1 MLYPPLISPASRGRI
16 MTERKRKI
24 SYLFL
29 RPDSC
34 NWHIKLQFPGKR
46 KEVSLGTPDRRHAE
60 VLALPMIAEH
70 KAKLLEARPRLEP
83 AWEHQY
89 EPGREHIGPDG
100 GRFIAMERELIHLD
114 AEGRITGRTP
124 NGKLAFQ
131 MIGLERR
138 LGIPF
143 PVFVEASD
151 TARPTLAVK
160 NSDDAVLET
169 YLAHANITGYYER
182 EARAVWALYK
192 QLTDSKPL
200 KDARRDDGR
209 KLVTYF
215 EGQGL
220 RSSTITKKIGWLTAA
235 VNLAI
240 AEGPLTFNPFSA
252 VVPKRDDKQTRLP
265 LDDADIKNVKSNLDG
280 LGASD
285 QLLVR
290 LLATT
295 GMRLAEAFEIDGE
308 MKERGLRFVIV
319 GKKTEQSKRRVPLPA
334 GVLKYLPKVI
344 TGPLF
349 QGDAKDAEA
358 AASKRLNRFLDDIGI
373 TDPCKV
379 IHSLRHRAQD
389 RLRAAGC
396 PEDVRWAIL
405 GHEEKTVAAGYGEG
419 FPVTLL
425 RQWADKIGF

>member
-1 MLYPPLISPASRGRI
+1 
-16 MTERKRKI
+16 
-24 SYLFL
+24 LFL

-70 KAKLLEARPRLEP
+70 KAMLLEARPHLEL

-100 GRFIAMERELIHLD
+100 ERIIAMDRELIHLD
-114 AEGRITGRTP
+114 AEGRITDRAP
-124 NGKLAFQ
+124 NGRLAFQ
-131 MIGLERR
+131 MMGLERR
-138 LGIPF
+138 LGIPV
-143 PVFVEASD
+143 PVFVAITD
-151 TARPTLAVK
+151 AARPTLAVK
-160 NSDDAVLET
+160 TADDAILET

-192 QLTDSKPL
+192 QLTDSKAL
-200 KDARRDDGR
+200 KDATRDDGR
-209 KLVTYF
+209 KLAAYF

-220 RSSTITKKIGWLTAA
+220 RSASVTKKIGWLTAA

-240 AEGPLTFNPFSA
+240 SEGRLQFNPFSA

-265 LDDADIKNVKSNLDG
+265 LNDDDMKAIKGKLAE
-280 LGASD
+280 LGAND
-285 QLLVR
+285 QLLFR

-295 GMRLAEAFEIDGE
+295 GMRLSEAFEIDGE
-308 MKERGLRFVIV
+308 MKERGIRFVIV
-319 GKKTEQSKRRVPLPA
+319 GKKTEQSMRRVPLPA
-334 GVLKYLPKVI
+334 GMLAHLPKVI

-349 QGDAKDAEA
+349 QGGAKDAEG

-373 TDPCKV
+373 TDPRKV
-379 IHSLRHRAQD
+379 VHSLRHRAQD

-396 PEDVRWAIL
+396 PEDLRWAIL
-405 GHEEKTVAAGYGEG
+405 GHEERTVAAGYGEG

-425 RQWADKIGF
+425 KQWVDKIGI